1 MSTSLATTKAPQTL
15 RDYQLE
21 AVQSVKQAWQKE
33 KESVL
38 AALATGAGKTT
49 ILAQLMTEV
58 LNPEHQRGL
67 VIAHTQEIIY
77 QLYDRI
83 AQQYAGRLDQ
93 LYTPHFYKGLGI
105 VMGVNDDPNA
115 RIVIA
120 TRQSLHPQRLK
131 SLLKSGKFD
140 YLFVDEAHHAL
151 ADNTYGAI
159 VDALKAANPKL
170 KILGLTAT
178 PKRTDRKALA
188 TIFDDIVYQWLI
200 PDGIDQ
206 GYLVPVTRVK
216 VKTKVNLSG
225 INTARGDYSQTKL
238 ISALKTANWQELSL
252 QAFRT
257 HISPTGRQ
265 CLAFLPSV
273 EMSKNFARQ
282 LQADGIKAAHIDG
295 ETPKEERQHHLR
307 EYTLGKLQVISNM
320 AVLTEGFDAPATSAV
335 FLARPTRSSTLFTQ
349 IVGRGLRLH
358 PAKQDC
364 LLIDMTVLDTKAL
377 EIGTLLGRLLTCPDC
392 MTDYYAGFKKC
403 PQCGAEPPKAEAK
416 GEANGR
422 GKFKTGTAIG
432 QGIESEYAPLFER
445 AFAAW
450 YADGEGYFSC
460 TLKFEQGALVI
471 VPPLTDNAYRLAYVP
486 REKADGV
493 KFINENEDLGSLMLD
508 ADNYLEKLGGHHSI
522 LKDAQWRAL
531 PPTTAQLELI
541 RKLRIPKPNEMNRG
555 TASQLITHHLA
566 VWRVVEAKYE

>member
-1 MSTSLATTKAPQTL
+1 MSTTTLTRTPQTL
-15 RDYQLE
+15 RDYQQE
-21 AVQSVKQAWQKE
+21 AIHTVKQAWSEGKE
-33 KESVL
+33 AVL

-49 ILAQLMTEV
+49 ILAQLLTEV

-77 QLYDRI
+77 QLHDRI
-83 AQQYAGRLDQ
+83 VNQYAGRLDQ
-93 LYTPHFYKGLGI
+93 LYTPHFYSGLGI
-105 VMGVNDDPNA
+105 VMGVNDNPHA

-131 SLLKSGKFD
+131 TLLKSGKFD
-140 YLFVDEAHHAL
+140 YLVVDEAHHAL

-159 VDALKAANPKL
+159 VDTLKKANPKL

-178 PKRTDRKALA
+178 PKRTDRKALG

-200 PDGIDQ
+200 PDGIGQ

-238 ISALKTANWQELSL
+238 ISALKTANWLDLSL
-252 QAFRT
+252 QAFRE
-257 HISPTGRQ
+257 HITPTQRQ

-273 EMSKNFARQ
+273 EMSRNFARQ
-282 LQADGIKAAHIDG
+282 LQTDGIKAAHLDG
-295 ETPKEERQHHLR
+295 TTPKEERVQLLKD
-307 EYTLGKLQVISNM
+307 YTQGKLQVISNM
-320 AVLTEGFDAPATSAV
+320 AVLTEGFDAPATSAI

-349 IVGRGLRLH
+349 IVGRGLRLY
-358 PAKQDC
+358 PNKQDC

-377 EIGTLLGRLLTCPDC
+377 QIGTLLGRLLTCPEC
-392 MTDYYAGFKKC
+392 LTDYYAGFKKC
-403 PQCGAEPPKAEAK
+403 PQCGAEPPKGEAK
-416 GEANGR
+416 GEPNGR

-450 YADGEGYFSC
+450 YTDGEGYFSC

-471 VPPLTDNAYRLAYVP
+471 VPPLTDNTYRLALVP
-486 REKADGV
+486 REKEKGV
-493 KFINENEDLGSLMLD
+493 QFIQENEDLGSLMLV
-508 ADNYLEKLGGHHSI
+508 ADTYLEKVGGTHSI

-531 PPTTAQLELI
+531 PPTSAQVDLI
-541 RKLRIPKPNEMNRG
+541 RKLGIPQPSEINRG